1 MNDIVYFL
9 SVYDGDVCLGK
20 MFQRKG
26 KDILGM
32 IWCIVGGAVV
42 ALIGFIL
49 MLKPG
54 VVYGF
59 FSDSAVG
66 GSKESAE
73 LWIRWARSTG
83 ILFVVLGALMAILP
97 LLPIRISFW

>member
-1 MNDIVYFL
+1 
-9 SVYDGDVCLGK
+9 
-20 MFQRKG
+20 
-26 KDILGM
+26 M

-66 GSKESAE
+66 GSE
-73 LWIRWARSTG
+73 
-83 ILFVVLGALMAILP
+83 
-97 LLPIRISFW
+97 RIG